1 MSRLLSIANAFS
13 DAMNTP
19 EFYMGVAATIGILIG
34 GMLLIAAADYFG
46 NKWWPV

>member
-1 MSRLLSIANAFS
+1 MNHLLSIANAFS

-19 EFYMGVAATIGILIG
+19 EFYMGVAATIGIMVCGMFLIW
-34 GMLLIAAADYFG
+34 AADYFG